1 MADDVLP
8 DDALVCRGGLCQA
21 VKFERGSGVFRD
33 PDGRLHGISVNSFAA
48 ATLDQLALAMPHQK
62 IGCSTVGAVRLA
74 GGTVTPSPTSRNP
87 YHCVMSG
94 LTAKQAQELFYPP
107 VPNPNVGR

>member
-1 MADDVLP
+1 MADDILP

-21 VKFERGSGVFRD
+21 VQFERGSGVSRD
-33 PDGRLHGISVNSFAA
+33 PDGKLHGISVNSD
-48 ATLDQLALAMPHQK
+48 ATATFVQLSRAMPHQK
-62 IGCSTVGAVRLA
+62 VGCSTVGAVRLA

-107 VPNPNVGR
+107 VLNPNVSR